1 MTVPTIEA
9 RRQRKFIVMSTDQ
22 ALLNT
27 LRAALPEGWQL
38 VETLDLDELGEFQD
52 ILLHRFM
59 LVDLD
64 DYAAFDPLDVIR
76 KVRMEYMLNV
86 PIFCFGGAPDVRDEA
101 RLSRADRFF
110 ERNEMVEK
118 MLLFCHQYRW
128 GESQ

>member
-1 MTVPTIEA
+1 MATPTIEA

-22 ALLNT
+22 ALLGV
-27 LRAALPEGWQL
+27 LRAALPDGWQL
-38 VETLDLDELGEFQD
+38 VETLDLDDLGEFQD

-59 LVDLD
+59 LLDLD
-64 DYAAFDPLDVIR
+64 DSAAFDPLDVIR
-76 KVRMEYMLNV
+76 TVRMEYMLNV

-118 MLLFCHQYRW
+118 MLLYCHQYRW
-128 GESQ
+128 GE

>member
-1 MTVPTIEA
+1 MATPTIEA
-9 RRQRKFIVMSTDQ
+9 RRQRKFIVMSIDQ
-22 ALLNT
+22 ALLGA
-27 LRAALPEGWQL
+27 LRAALPEGWQM

-52 ILLHRFM
+52 ILLQRFVF
-59 LVDLD
+59 LDLD
-64 DYAAFDPLDVIR
+64 DYEVFDPLDVIR

-86 PIFCFGGAPDVRDEA
+86 PIFCFGGEPDVRDEA

-128 GESQ
+128 GE

>member
-1 MTVPTIEA
+1 MATPTIEA

-22 ALLNT
+22 ALLGA
-27 LRAALPEGWQL
+27 LRAALPEGWQM

-52 ILLHRFM
+52 ILLQRFVF
-59 LVDLD
+59 LDLD
-64 DYAAFDPLDVIR
+64 DYEVFDPLDVIR

-86 PIFCFGGAPDVRDEA
+86 PIFCFGGEPDVRDEA

-128 GESQ
+128 GE

>member
-9 RRQRKFIVMSTDQ
+9 RMQRKFIVMSTDQ
-22 ALLNT
+22 ALLDT
-27 LRAALPEGWQL
+27 LLAALPEDWQL

-59 LVDLD
+59 LLDLD
-64 DYAAFDPLDVIR
+64 DCAAFDSLDVIR
-76 KVRMEYMLNV
+76 RVRMEYMLNV

-110 ERNEMVEK
+110 DRNEIVEK

-128 GESQ
+128 GE

>member
-1 MTVPTIEA
+1 MATPTIEA

-22 ALLNT
+22 ALLGV
-27 LRAALPEGWQL
+27 LRAALPDGWQL
-38 VETLDLDELGEFQD
+38 VETLDLDDLGEFQD

-59 LVDLD
+59 LLDLD
-64 DYAAFDPLDVIR
+64 DSAAFDPLDVIR
-76 KVRMEYMLNV
+76 TVRMEYMLNV

-118 MLLFCHQYRW
+118 MSLFCHQYRW
-128 GESQ
+128 GE

>member
-1 MTVPTIEA
+1 MATPTIEA

-22 ALLNT
+22 ALLGA
-27 LRAALPEGWQL
+27 LRAALPEGWQM

-52 ILLHRFM
+52 ILLQRFVF
-59 LVDLD
+59 LDLD
-64 DYAAFDPLDVIR
+64 NYEVFDPLDVIR

-118 MLLFCHQYRW
+118 MTLFCHQYRW
-128 GESQ
+128 GE

>member
-1 MTVPTIEA
+1 MATPTIEA

-22 ALLNT
+22 ALLGV
-27 LRAALPEGWQL
+27 LRAALPDGWQL

-59 LVDLD
+59 LLDLD
-64 DYAAFDPLDVIR
+64 DYEVFDPLDVIR
-76 KVRMEYMLNV
+76 TVRMEYMLNV

-118 MLLFCHQYRW
+118 MSLFCHQYRW
-128 GESQ
+128 GE